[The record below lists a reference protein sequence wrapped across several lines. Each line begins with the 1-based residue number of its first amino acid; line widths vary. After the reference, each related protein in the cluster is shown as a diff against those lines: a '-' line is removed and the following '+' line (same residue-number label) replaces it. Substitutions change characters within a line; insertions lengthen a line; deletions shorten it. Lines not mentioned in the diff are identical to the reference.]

1 MGFLKLKKSGSE
13 FDLLPADGILDII
26 NQSNLIEVKYST
38 GIILKIN
45 QSSAAPTDE
54 DINKITDAALKI
66 EGASGEGI
74 FTEELSS
81 PVTSIIISYVI

>member
-1 MGFLKLKKSGSE
+1 MGFVKLKKSGSE
-13 FDLLPADGILDII
+13 FDLLPAEGILNIV
-26 NQSNLIEVKYST
+26 NQGSQIDVTYST
-38 GIILKIN
+38 GEILSIN
-45 QSSAAPTDE
+45 QISGSPTDE

-81 PVTSIIISYVI
+81 PVDSVDLNYVP